1 MNESKNITGLD
12 KLKEAL
18 LEVPEEHRADVVKS
32 LAHDLGVIARTIQMV
47 VNG

>member
-18 LEVPEEHRADVVKS
+18 LESPEEYREKVTEIV
-32 LAHDLGVIARTIQMV
+32 AHDLGVIARTLQMV